1 MSGEKNT
8 NVMPERDLTVK
19 QGFKLSKFLV
29 SWEMVLVYILILI
42 NVVLMASKPN
52 LYFSPGTIQS
62 IIQSGMDVCPLV
74 LGMILILMLGD
85 IDVSVAANMI
95 FASMAT
101 GLSMDA
107 GMPAVVAVIIGILA
121 GAVCGAFNGFCVA
134 YIGMPAVIVT
144 IATSML
150 FRGIVKIVL
159 DVNVLKN
166 FPGFYRTIAWSNIAG
181 IPLALIIFLIMG
193 AGFVFLLQ
201 KSKFGR
207 KLYIMGNNATCAQY
221 SGIDVKKTKLTVF
234 IIMGAMCGVASIF
247 FVGRMGGSVSSTMG
261 TGYEMTAIAIC
272 VLGGVS
278 TNGGKGKVY
287 GPIIATLIMA
297 FLTYTLGLLDVDAN
311 SRKIVTGFILI
322 IAVLIPNVNRQLLA
336 NLKLKL
342 IYKGNKNVE
351 ALNIRTEKEVK
362 ALKGTIAETK
372 KDSSLNESDKAAKVK
387 KCEEKIVSLQKKCKE
402 QTAAMLREQRED
414 ERKAKE
420 RFAAK

>member
-8 NVMPERDLTVK
+8 NAPVRDLTVK
-19 QGFKLSKFLV
+19 QGFQLTKFLV

-42 NVVLMASKPN
+42 NLVLMATRTN
-52 LYFSPGTIQS
+52 LYFSQGTIQA

-85 IDVSVAANMI
+85 IDVSVASIMI

-101 GLSMDA
+101 GLCCQA
-107 GMPAVVAVIIGILA
+107 GMLAFVGVIVGIAA
-121 GAVCGAFNGFCVA
+121 GALCGAFNGFFVA
-134 YIGMPAVIVT
+134 YVGMPAVIVT

-150 FRGIVKIVL
+150 FRGIVKIIL
-159 DVNVLKN
+159 DVNVLKQ
-166 FPGFYRTIAWSNIAG
+166 FPSFYTTVAWTNIAG
-181 IPLALIIFLIMG
+181 IPLSLILFLLMG

-201 KSKFGR
+201 KSRFGR
-207 KLYIMGNNATCAQY
+207 KLYIIGNNATCAQY
-221 SGIDVKKTKLTVF
+221 SGIDVKKTKLMVF
-234 IIMGAMCGVASIF
+234 MLMGAMCGVASIF

-297 FLTYTLGLLDVDAN
+297 FLTYTLGLLEVDAN

-322 IAVLIPNVNRQLLA
+322 IAVLIPNVNRQLIA
-336 NLKLKL
+336 NLKLKFV
-342 IYKGNKNVE
+342 YKGNKNVE
-351 ALNIRTEKEVK
+351 ALNIKTATEVK
-362 ALKGTIAETK
+362 ALKEAIAEAK
-372 KDSSLNESDKAAKVK
+372 KDTSLNDTDRVAKIKKA
-387 KCEEKIVSLQKKCKE
+387 EEKIVTLQKKCKKQTEIWLQE
-402 QTAAMLREQRED
+402 QKAD